1 MRRVIEKRIVELA
14 VIGKQ
19 RMLTEI
25 EAKEWEEARQW
36 IINHD
41 NQRHK
46 LFDLMTAARIGGD
59 REWFDQLKTD
69 LMRLEGVNPDGSR
82 RRS

>member
-1 MRRVIEKRIVELA
+1 MRRAVEKRVADLA

-19 RMLTEI
+19 RPFTAM
-25 EAKEWEEARQW
+25 EAQEWEEARQW
-36 IINHD
+36 LINHD
-41 NQRHK
+41 EKRHR

-59 REWFDQLKTD
+59 REWFDQIKAD

-82 RRS
+82 RRT